1 MQIVSQLYGDRDDS
15 ELEGEHCSQ
24 TQGDGMDSH
33 TLDRQKIS
41 SARGTSIVFVPQRR
55 QSMLDMRAQSCD

>member
-1 MQIVSQLYGDRDDS
+1 MQIVSQLYGDRDDG

-41 SARGTSIVFVPQRR
+41 SARSTSTVFVLQHR
-55 QSMLDMRAQSCD
+55 

>member
-1 MQIVSQLYGDRDDS
+1 MQIVSQLYGDRDDG

-24 TQGDGMDSH
+24 TQGDVRDSH

-41 SARGTSIVFVPQRR
+41 SAHGTSTVFVLQRR
-55 QSMLDMRAQSCD
+55 